1 MSRAARLRLAA
12 AVALTL
18 PALAAAHG
26 VWIAQRAGAWAL
38 VLGEA
43 SVDEAYAAGQVRTV
57 LARTAGGDTRKVAAV
72 AQERHVLLRFD
83 ADVAAVAA
91 VFEDGYWS
99 KTRAGAWV
107 AGSRAEVADAER
119 TSFDVKTTTTV
130 VRRLAMPAKAFG
142 LPLEIVPLADPMSLQ
157 RVRTLPVRVLF
168 DRRPLAGAKVTADYL
183 HDAQAEGVRTD
194 ADGRAELVLGSSGLN
209 VIKVSAQRPR
219 RDRRLADEDGYTATL
234 AFALPP
240 AE

>member
-1 MSRAARLRLAA
+1 MSRAIRLRLAA
-12 AVALTL
+12 AVAMLL
-18 PALAAAHG
+18 PTLAAAHG
-26 VWIAQRAGAWAL
+26 VWVAQRAGAWAL

-57 LARTAGGDTRKVAAV
+57 LARTVSGEAREAAV
-72 AQERHVLLRFD
+72 VAQDRHPLLRFD
-83 ADVAAVAA
+83 ADVGAVAA

-107 AGSRAEVADAER
+107 TGSRAEVADAER
-119 TSFDVKTTTTV
+119 TSFDVKTTTTI
-130 VRRLAMPAKAFG
+130 VRPLAMPAKAFG

-157 RVRTLPVRVLF
+157 RGRALPIRVLF
-168 DRRPLAGAKVTADYL
+168 DGRPLADAKVTADYL

-194 ADGRAELVLGSSGLN
+194 ADGRAEVMLGSSGLN
-209 VIKVSAQRPR
+209 VIKVSASRPR